1 MKTIKLFL
9 FFIPIIWLPIFTK
22 GQVRVTG
29 QKGDNPISVAVSF
42 VSFAPD
48 SRGSALGDAGV
59 ATSPDAQ
66 SIHWNNAKLAF
77 IDFSSGFS
85 FSYSP
90 WLGNIVDDMSL
101 NYLTYYKKI
110 DQIQALGISMRYF
123 DLGEIQL
130 TDVTGLPIGI
140 ENPRELS
147 FDATYSRKLTENLSG
162 GLSIRYIWSNLL
174 GNSIG
179 APSANSGKSLAFDL
193 GFYYIKPLVLRG
205 LDTDL
210 SLGAHVSNLGQKIS
224 YTSEEFEDFIP
235 ANLRVGTAL
244 KMNIDQYNSFT
255 FIFDINKLLV
265 PTPPIYARDTNGDL
279 VLDSNGNPTISSGK
293 DPNRPFISGTFG
305 SFNDAPN
312 GFSEEMQELTYS
324 IGGEYWYREMVAV
337 RVGYFNEHENKG
349 ARKYFTVGFGV
360 RYSTFGLDLSY
371 LIPQEQNNP
380 LGDTLRLSF
389 LFNFN
394 KKETLDVSS

>member
-1 MKTIKLFL
+1 MKVFL
-9 FFIPIIWLPIFTK
+9 YSISIIWIHFLTK
-22 GQVRVTG
+22 GQIRVTG
-29 QKGDNPISVAVSF
+29 QEGDNPISIAVPF

-77 IDFSSGFS
+77 IDFNSGLS

-101 NYLTYYKKI
+101 NYLTYYKRI
-110 DQIQALGISMRYF
+110 DQIQTFGISMRYF

-147 FDATYSRKLTENLSG
+147 FDATYSRKLTKNLSG

-174 GNSIG
+174 GNSTG
-179 APSANSGKSLAFDL
+179 APSANAGKSLAFDL
-193 GFYYIKPLVLRG
+193 GFYYIKPLNISG

-210 SLGAHVSNLGQKIS
+210 SFGAHISNLGQKIS

-235 ANLRVGTAL
+235 ANLRIGTAL
-244 KMNIDQYNSFT
+244 KMKLDEYNSFT

-265 PTPPIYARDTNGDL
+265 PSPPIYERDDNGVIIADL
-279 VLDSNGNPTISSGK
+279 NGNPTISSGK

-305 SFNDAPN
+305 SFNDAPR
-312 GFSEEMQELTYS
+312 GFSEEMQELTFS
-324 IGGEYWYREMVAV
+324 VGTEYWYGKIVAA
-337 RVGYFNEHENKG
+337 RVGYFYEHENKG

-371 LIPQEQNNP
+371 LIPKDQNNP
-380 LGDTLRLSF
+380 LGDTLRFSF

-394 KKETLDVSS
+394 NNEPLDISS